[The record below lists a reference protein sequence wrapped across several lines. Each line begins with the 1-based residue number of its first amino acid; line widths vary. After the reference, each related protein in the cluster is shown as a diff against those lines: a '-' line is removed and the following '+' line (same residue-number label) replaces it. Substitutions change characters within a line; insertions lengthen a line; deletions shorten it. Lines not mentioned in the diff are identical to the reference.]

1 MASFVTTVIRFRSL
15 FFFTST
21 VKQYV
26 YNTSVRFSSSFSS
39 GRAQNRSSLFEHI
52 KEGYS
57 DKPELDMRRICEH
70 TDQVITELEN
80 RKGDLGAV
88 DVRAIVRI
96 SLMPCAKPLHNN
108 LWWLFVCSH
117 NVKNQ
122 VFYCLLDISVEAAT
136 GGAERD
142 KWAGWT

>member
-1 MASFVTTVIRFRSL
+1 MGFGHFKVVHLRKMALSVGTVLRFRSL

-26 YNTSVRFSSSFSS
+26 CNSTGRIFSSSSS
-39 GRAQNRSSLFEHI
+39 GRAQSRSSLFEHI

-57 DKPELDMRRICEH
+57 DKPELDMQRICEH
-70 TDQVITELEN
+70 TEQVINELEN

-96 SLMPCAKPLHNN
+96 SLMTCAQPLQYKIASDNYSFTRF
-108 LWWLFVCSH
+108 LVIC
-117 NVKNQ
+117 
-122 VFYCLLDISVEAAT
+122 
-136 GGAERD
+136 
-142 KWAGWT
+142 